1 MMCFIVSWLLLLNE
15 ESSMVMFLWKLGNWL
30 FMLLQWKVT
39 VYDKHTIPSCQ
50 ETPDSLNPYTLVLAT
65 ICRAIHC
72 TAHHCTHISVM
83 WLWKS
88 GILPVGSKHSKITR
102 IWLDYVFCQ

>member
-1 MMCFIVSWLLLLNE
+1 
-15 ESSMVMFLWKLGNWL
+15 
-30 FMLLQWKVT
+30 MLLHWKVT

-50 ETPDSLNPYTLVLAT
+50 EIPDSFNPSTLLLAT

-72 TAHHCTHISVM
+72 TAHHCTHISVT

-88 GILPVGSKHSKITR
+88 FPTTGVKTLEKLAEFGFVTFFATSLTQ
-102 IWLDYVFCQ
+102 LVL